1 MGDQGGADASAA
13 NKDGTDAS
21 SGVSSCSDS
30 DSEGGEDNADRKS
43 RSSFSPLHQHDDDLK
58 YTNNHKDMF
67 GHNNVDD
74 LDDVIQGDS
83 DLEDLHELEKQELR
97 QRKARE
103 ERRMRHQREAEIK
116 DRMNQDEVREMQM
129 LEESFEEREP
139 GCELF
144 QSDAK
149 NEAMAQLV
157 KKKKER
163 LDSQMRA
170 KVSNKFLTQLFMFS
184 LVNKAFIRQTLQEEC
199 LKAELVEDSDE
210 EVPGEKTE
218 KQ

>member
-1 MGDQGGADASAA
+1 
-13 NKDGTDAS
+13 
-21 SGVSSCSDS
+21 
-30 DSEGGEDNADRKS
+30 
-43 RSSFSPLHQHDDDLK
+43 
-58 YTNNHKDMF
+58 
-67 GHNNVDD
+67 
-74 LDDVIQGDS
+74 
-83 DLEDLHELEKQELR
+83 
-97 QRKARE
+97 
-103 ERRMRHQREAEIK
+103 
-116 DRMNQDEVREMQM
+116 MNQDEVREMQM

-149 NEAMAQLV
+149 HEAMAQLA

-210 EVPGEKTE
+210 EVPGEKVE
-218 KQ
+218 KHQRA